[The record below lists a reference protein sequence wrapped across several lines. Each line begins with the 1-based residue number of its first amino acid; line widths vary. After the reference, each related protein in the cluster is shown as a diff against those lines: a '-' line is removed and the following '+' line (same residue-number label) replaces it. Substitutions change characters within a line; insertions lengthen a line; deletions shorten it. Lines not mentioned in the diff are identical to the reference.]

1 MKNELMLVDNKA
13 IGYRIREEREKLKLT
28 REKFAEIVDF
38 SPLYIGQ
45 LERGERQMSLTALVK
60 ISKYLHIS
68 IDYLIYGDNLQKP
81 NSIFLKEHSK
91 SYSVKNIDGKLAN
104 KETIY
109 NLIDRCSSK
118 ELNLIEDI
126 ITLIIPYI
134 K

>member
-1 MKNELMLVDNKA
+1 MKNELILVNNKA
-13 IGYRIREEREKLKLT
+13 IGYRIREEREKFKLT

-60 ISKYLHIS
+60 ISKYLHVS
-68 IDYLIYGDNLQKP
+68 IDYLIYGDDFQESN
-81 NSIFLKEHSK
+81 NIFLKEQSK
-91 SYSVKNIDGKLAN
+91 IYSVKDNNSNITN

-109 NLIDRCSSK
+109 NLINRCSSK
-118 ELNLIEDI
+118 ELNLIEDLI
-126 ITLIIPYI
+126 KLIIPYV